1 MGGTGLPGSAS
12 AATLPSNSLSRQP
25 QNLASGRHRRDPALA
40 NDGSTTPKDNP
51 ARNAKRPTSLDKIAK
66 YVHQLAD
73 GDDKAAAGHMI
84 ASSYVAELRHADRQ
98 QARWQKIFYEYRGFV
113 IAASAVITILTGLN
127 LQGNTSF
134 VIRVTTVILSG
145 MITVAS
151 RAPRIAPGQQP
162 VAALPDPACQA
173 RSHHLADSRTR
184 SGTPGSF
191 RTRHHRTAI
200 PRCNAGFRTP
210 LRFPSRYHK
219 RGR

>member
-1 MGGTGLPGSAS
+1 
-12 AATLPSNSLSRQP
+12 
-25 QNLASGRHRRDPALA
+25 LA
-40 NDGSTTPKDNP
+40 NDGSTTPKGNSG
-51 ARNAKRPTSLDKIAK
+51 RNVKRPTSIDKIAK

-84 ASSYVAELRHADRQ
+84 ASSYIAELRHADRQ

-151 RAPRIAPGQQP
+151 GLLELLQVSNRWRLYRILRARLEAITWRTAAHDPEPPAASALTTLGQQF
-162 VAALPDPACQA
+162 VAAMQDFERHYVSQVTATTDEGDGEPRTKGDEARPLQEQPDSAA
-173 RSHHLADSRTR
+173 TAKENGADA
-184 SGTPGSF
+184 P
-191 RTRHHRTAI
+191 
-200 PRCNAGFRTP
+200 
-210 LRFPSRYHK
+210 
-219 RGR
+219 